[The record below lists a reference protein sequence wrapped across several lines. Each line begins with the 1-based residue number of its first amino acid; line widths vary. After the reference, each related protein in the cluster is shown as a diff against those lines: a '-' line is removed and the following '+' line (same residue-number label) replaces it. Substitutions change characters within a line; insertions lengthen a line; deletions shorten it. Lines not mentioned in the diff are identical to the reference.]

1 MRYSRLFAAGL
12 AIIVGF
18 FQLSG
23 LSGPSSAQTA
33 GAAHA
38 SEIKP
43 LPLRLKC
50 KPDALPDPF
59 KDKLA
64 EPDLPSRI
72 IPDATETPTKT
83 LNPELP
89 SHDPLNPA
97 RPPLP

>member
-12 AIIVGF
+12 AIIVGLF
-18 FQLSG
+18 ELSG

-33 GAAHA
+33 GAADA

-64 EPDLPSRI
+64 GPDLPRESSLSAKR
-72 IPDATETPTKT
+72 TEP
-83 LNPELP
+83 
-89 SHDPLNPA
+89 
-97 RPPLP
+97 RF